1 MQMDWPSFTRLPRLG
16 LLALITLALAVPS
29 DAAIAQSTTLPAKI
43 TTPPRGEPG
52 QNATAAS
59 YTREISAEEARKKD
73 HPLYPVLQI
82 ARRAHA
88 TISKDI
94 RDYTCTIVRRERIA
108 GKLQSHEFIDAK
120 IRHQQLDGDRLI
132 EPFSVYLQF
141 TKPARVAGR
150 EALYVE
156 GENAGK
162 VFVRRGG
169 ERMAHLSTFIK
180 PDSRLAMR
188 DNRYP
193 ITDIGFQKLVER
205 LIEVVESD
213 LNYDECEV
221 NFYSNAKVDQRVC
234 TRIEVIH
241 PVKREHFK
249 FHRAMVFVDDK
260 DQLPIAY
267 VSYTWPENPGGQPRL
282 LEEYV
287 YTNIVLNPGLTD
299 QDFDRDNPA
308 YGFTDEVSDEVEE

>member
-1 MQMDWPSFTRLPRLG
+1 MSMDCPVLVRDLSRHLMLAIG
-16 LLALITLALAVPS
+16 LACWGGSV
-29 DAAIAQSTTLPAKI
+29 AASAQSPNIPVRQAGPADDQAQGATT
-43 TTPPRGEPG
+43 
-52 QNATAAS
+52 AS
-59 YTREISAEEARKKD
+59 YAKELGEGEARKRQ

-82 ARRAHA
+82 AQKAHA
-88 TISKDI
+88 SIGRNI
-94 RDYTCTIVRRERIA
+94 NDYTCTIVRRERIA
-108 GKLQSHEFIDAK
+108 GRLNSHEFIDAK
-120 IRHQQLDGDRLI
+120 IRHQQVDDGQVL
-132 EPFSVYLQF
+132 EPFSVYLRF

-193 ITDIGFQKLVER
+193 ITDIGFQKLIER

-213 LNYDECEV
+213 LNYGECEV
-221 NFYSNAKVDQRVC
+221 NYFRNAKVNDRVC

-241 PVKREHFK
+241 PVEREHFK
-249 FHRAMVFVDDK
+249 FHKAMVVDDK
-260 DQLPIAY
+260 DQLPIGY
-267 VSYTWPENPGGQPRL
+267 VSYSWPEQPGEKPLL

-299 QDFDRDNPA
+299 RDFDRDNPE
-308 YGFTDEVSDEVEE
+308 YGFSSEAREEARR